1 MKKLLITILII
12 FSGLSAY
19 GQTYETQGFAAGD
32 PDVAGSNVAIFDSI
46 TAVGAVLHYY
56 VDGVEVASIDTT
68 KLDAR
73 ITANTDA
80 LADVVEAS
88 TITAGLDE
96 IIQSDSLT
104 FVNNRFAVWQ
114 GSTQRYAAGA
124 PYVYVVA
131 GDTSNVS
138 VPGAVGDLFFDTSNS
153 IIYGA
158 ISTTVGGWLRIS
170 NVP

>member
-1 MKKLLITILII
+1 MRKLLTILLLII
-12 FSGLSAY
+12 PFALFGQRAYYFSN
-19 GQTYETQGFAAGD
+19 AGN
-32 PDVAGSNVAIFDSI
+32 DVTG
-46 TAVGAVLHYY
+46 
-56 VDGVEVASIDTT
+56 DG
-68 KLDAR
+68 
-73 ITANTDA
+73 
-80 LADVVEAS
+80 
-88 TITAGLDE
+88 TIGT
-96 IIQSDSLT
+96 
-104 FVNNRFAVWQ
+104 
-114 GSTQRYAAGA
+114 